1 MPADTDRKHAQH
13 QQRSVLLRSDQDSGM
28 ALVKSKDGR
37 TKWLTV
43 RYDMNANTTAAYCC
57 VLPGSRYMIIVI
69 LL

>member
-1 MPADTDRKHAQH
+1 
-13 QQRSVLLRSDQDSGM
+13 M